1 MGILDGLIS
10 AGADLGGAAIN
21 AWSQSATN
29 KQNEALTR
37 EQWARDDNAM
47 QRRVADLKAAGLN
60 PVLAAG
66 GAGAASS
73 APARMESPVSIQPGI
88 YSRALQAQNM
98 QSQMAITDAEARRT
112 NAEAV
117 KSEAEAKIASER
129 AFWLTESKTESGIS
143 PIGQQIANETSKGS
157 IQNTLTGTNLDT
169 ARKRL
174 ELLARY
180 GDASAISELLGSLVG
195 DISEFIPFFLGKKA
209 VRK

>member
-21 AWSQSATN
+21 AWSQSQTN

-37 EQWARDDNAM
+37 EQWSREDNAM

-66 GAGAASS
+66 GSGAAAS
-73 APARMESPVSIQPGI
+73 APARMEAPINIQPGI
-88 YSRALQAQNM
+88 YTRALQAQNM
-98 QSQMAITDAEARRT
+98 QSQMAITDAEAKRT
-112 NAEAV
+112 AAEAV
-117 KSEAEAKIASER
+117 KSEAEAKIAYER
-129 AFWLTESKTESGIS
+129 AFWLTEAKSEQGI
-143 PIGQQIANETSKGS
+143 PAIAQQIANETSKGS

-169 ARKRL
+169 TRKKL

-180 GDASAISELLGSLVG
+180 GDASAIADLLGSVVG
-195 DISEFIPFFLGKKA
+195 DISEFIPFFLGKKK
-209 VRK
+209 VRQ